1 MGYGLVMSD
10 SHPPTRLLVLRDR
23 DAILAAAQ
31 ARLGEPQ
38 LKKLRAQLDEA
49 LELADD
55 EATLVMA
62 SITAAWGLER
72 LSPRQAT

>member
-1 MGYGLVMSD
+1 MGYGLGMMSP

-23 DAILAAAQ
+23 DAILAVAKAALS
-31 ARLGEPQ
+31 AER
-38 LKKLRAQLDEA
+38 LKKLQAELDEA

-62 SITAAWGLER
+62 SIKAAWR
-72 LSPRQAT
+72 L